1 MPRQLAR
8 IVPPRPVARAL
19 AAAGIAALALTG
31 CAKMDAALSRTWVN
45 ISFKTGTP
53 VAAVLRIRAACS
65 HIPNVTA
72 VPLQRHLPAI
82 DVAASVQYNTT
93 KASNADVARLQLC
106 LQKYPAVTGFDPQDS
121 SDNGS

>member
-8 IVPPRPVARAL
+8 IVPARPVARAL

-31 CAKMDAALSRTWVN
+31 CAKMDAALSRTWVD
-45 ISFKTGTP
+45 ISFKPGTS

-72 VPLQRHLPAI
+72 VPLRHHLRAA
-82 DVAASVQYNTT
+82 DAAASVQYDTT
-93 KASNADVARLQLC
+93 KASNANVAQLQLC
-106 LQKYPAVTGFDPQDS
+106 LQKYPAVIGFDPQDS
-121 SDNGS
+121 SDSGS